1 MKEEIHSTKQRRQ
14 FTSLN
19 ERESLTE
26 LRVICAIAGEWGATD
41 RLPCG
46 TVSPLLFYI
55 YIYIYMMYVVVYAM
69 K

>member
-1 MKEEIHSTKQRRQ
+1 MIKEEIHSTKQRRQ

-26 LRVICAIAGEWGATD
+26 LRVICAIAGQWGQQTY
-41 RLPCG
+41 RHVVWSPPYSLELVMEVE
-46 TVSPLLFYI
+46 TVVL
-55 YIYIYMMYVVVYAM
+55 